1 MRTRKKVK
9 MMYPF
14 WTKMLKSSKSIS
26 VEDLHSISEFSDEH
40 CHQKTPKKAP
50 GRTRWYICAIVTGL
64 LTLLQANVHVYN
76 FTVLCMQEEQALLT
90 KAQEN
95 GSANSNT
102 NSTNLAENFFNY
114 DKLEQDLLFSAAYIA
129 PLPSTV
135 ILYFLTNRSGVK
147 TTLMICAVISFL
159 STFLTPAATHYGFWF
174 LWTARFFQ
182 GLPAAILSIVVSIV
196 TSHWST
202 LPENGVYVS
211 ILAAHYQ
218 IAPLLTMPLSALMC
232 SVGGWSSVYYTQ
244 GAITAI
250 FIVLFAIFYTDKP
263 SDNKFVGRAELK
275 AIESGKSL
283 EEKHVE
289 KSKTP
294 WVAIHKDTS
303 VWAIWLTS
311 VGGTIGFSIFLQYG
325 PTYLNKV
332 LHYNLS
338 TTGWTAAIPYIFSCV
353 ARIAAQPLS
362 ANCSF
367 LGERLAA
374 IVSTTIS
381 QGTMAICF
389 LVLMLIP
396 QDWSSVG
403 QLCYSLVIVAN
414 GLNGV
419 GITRSAQLVCKQHL
433 SFVYTARSFYNFT
446 VGLLLPILVSF
457 VAPNDTHREWTT
469 LFLIIFCIVFVS
481 NLIFIIF
488 ARAEAAP
495 WTVGTAEIDD
505 RSENDME
512 EQKGQKIVE
521 KF

>member
-1 MRTRKKVK
+1 
-9 MMYPF
+9 MYL
-14 WTKMLKSSKSIS
+14 M
-26 VEDLHSISEFSDEH
+26 
-40 CHQKTPKKAP
+40 
-50 GRTRWYICAIVTGL
+50 
-64 LTLLQANVHVYN
+64 
-76 FTVLCMQEEQALLT
+76 
-90 KAQEN
+90 
-95 GSANSNT
+95 
-102 NSTNLAENFFNY
+102 
-114 DKLEQDLLFSAAYIA
+114 
-129 PLPSTV
+129 
-135 ILYFLTNRSGVK
+135 TNRSGVK
-147 TTLMICAVISFL
+147 TMLLLCSLISVF
-159 STFLTPAATHYGFWF
+159 STILTPLATANFWL
-174 LWTARFFQ
+174 LWTTRFFQ
-182 GLPAAILSIVVSIV
+182 GLPGAMFSIVVSVV

-202 LPENGVYVS
+202 LAENGVYVS

-218 IAPLLTMPLSALMC
+218 IAPLLTMPLSALLC
-232 SVGGWSSVYYTQ
+232 ACLGWSSVYYVQ
-244 GAITAI
+244 GGLTAI
-250 FIVLFAIFYTDKP
+250 FLVLFVVLYTDNP
-263 SDNKFVGRAELK
+263 ARNRFLTLEELV
-275 AIESGKSL
+275 AIEEGKSH

-289 KSKTP
+289 KTRTP
-294 WVAIHKDTS
+294 FVAIHKDTA

-338 TTGWTAAIPYIFSCV
+338 TTGWTAAIPYIFSCI

-367 LGERLAA
+367 LGERMAA

-446 VGLLLPILVSF
+446 VGLLLPILVNF
-457 VAPNDTHREWTT
+457 IAPNDTHHEWTI
-469 LFLIIFCIVFVS
+469 LFLIIFIIVFVS

-488 ARAEAAP
+488 ARAEPAP
-495 WTVGTAEIDD
+495 WTVGTIEVDD
-505 RSENDME
+505 RSEISCE
-512 EQKGQKIVE
+512 EQKIE

>member
-1 MRTRKKVK
+1 
-9 MMYPF
+9 
-14 WTKMLKSSKSIS
+14 MLKSSKSIS
-26 VEDLHSISEFSDEH
+26 VEDLHSISEFSVHHDEAPPTKK
-40 CHQKTPKKAP
+40 QKIP
-50 GRTRWYICAIVTGL
+50 GKMRWYICAIVTGL

-76 FTVLCMQEEQALLT
+76 FTVLCMQEEQKKLLNESLARNET
-90 KAQEN
+90 LT
-95 GSANSNT
+95 GS
-102 NSTNLAENFFNY
+102 FFTY
-114 DKLEQDLLFSAAYIA
+114 DKFEQDLLFSAAYIA

-135 ILYFLTNRSGVK
+135 FLYFLTNRSGVK
-147 TTLMICAVISFL
+147 TTLLICSVISFL
-159 STFLTPAATHYGFWF
+159 STFLSPLATYSGFWF

-202 LPENGVYVS
+202 LNENGVYVS

-218 IAPLLTMPLSALMC
+218 IAPLLTMPLSAIMC

-244 GAITAI
+244 GAITAM
-250 FIVLFAIFYTDKP
+250 FI
-263 SDNKFVGRAELK
+263 GELK
-275 AIESGKSL
+275 AIEAGKSL

-289 KSKTP
+289 KSRTP
-294 WVAIHKDTS
+294 FVAIHKDTA

-446 VGLLLPILVSF
+446 VGLLLPLLVSW

-469 LFLIIFCIVFVS
+469 LFLIIFCVVFVS
-481 NLIFIIF
+481 NLIFIVF

-495 WTVGTAEIDD
+495 WTVGTAEVDD
-505 RSENDME
+505 RSEHDME
-512 EQKGQKIVE
+512 EQKSETTTTVE